1 MKRGSPAVLAAS
13 ALLLAACATGTSG
26 TRRAARNSAS
36 EGGIGCLDTLHATD
50 SVERIVKLSIASRD
64 SSVRLP
70 SDFANLLA
78 EEFRRRFK
86 APAKTPLSVVKGVA
100 PCDSVGSRC
109 AAGVLDI
116 GAIVYA
122 TAQNDGK
129 LRDIDVLDVAL
140 VPSLADTVRSV
151 LAAISRESLAPPT
164 GEVESIPLLLELRTE
179 DQPDT
184 VSQYRQIFKVKLP
197 MYGLPFRY
205 ASMPAAGID
214 ASYPF
219 TARLAGIGDTVS
231 MAFTVASDGMI
242 QPESLELV
250 RAGYRDFVAP
260 VANALLETRY
270 HPARLGDCA
279 VATRMEQRFV
289 FKPPE

>member
-1 MKRGSPAVLAAS
+1 MKPRAHAVLAAS
-13 ALLLAACATGTSG
+13 ALLLAACATGASG
-26 TRRAARNSAS
+26 TRRAKTAAP
-36 EGGIGCLDTLHATD
+36 GTGIGCLDTLHATD
-50 SVERIVKLSIASRD
+50 SVERIVKLTVGSRD
-64 SSVRLP
+64 SSIRLP
-70 SDFANLLA
+70 RDFENLLA

-100 PCDSVGSRC
+100 PCDSIGSRC
-109 AAGVLDI
+109 EGGVLDI

-129 LRDIDVLDVAL
+129 LSEIDVLDIAL

-260 VANALLETRY
+260 VANALLETRF

>member
-1 MKRGSPAVLAAS
+1 MKPRAHAVLAAS
-13 ALLLAACATGTSG
+13 ALLLAACATGASG
-26 TRRAARNSAS
+26 TRRAKTPAP
-36 EGGIGCLDTLHATD
+36 GTGIGCLDTLHATD
-50 SVERIVKLSIASRD
+50 SVERIVKLTVGSRD
-64 SSVRLP
+64 SSIRLP
-70 SDFANLLA
+70 RDFENLLA

-100 PCDSVGSRC
+100 PCDSIGSRC
-109 AAGVLDI
+109 EGGVLDI

-129 LRDIDVLDVAL
+129 LSEIDVLDIAL

-197 MYGLPFRY
+197 MYGFPFRY

-260 VANALLETRY
+260 VANALLETRF